1 MPKIVSLL
9 MMSAG
14 LAGLS
19 GCLTARQTAEVD
31 SKPKYNH
38 HALDSFIDAVVFDI
52 NGDPGQ
58 AILAYQKA
66 LAYDQSSVTIYASL
80 AQDYY
85 QIGRLDKARFYA
97 NQLLAADPQNIE
109 AMELMADIHFNQ
121 HDFSSTLSILEN
133 VARLQPQDSEVRYKL
148 ISIYELQG
156 KPSEAIPHY
165 EALLKLGGPN
175 SLISIKL
182 GDYFLKQKEL
192 TKAISILKYARD
204 AEPNNTYL
212 IEALGQ
218 AYAINKEYGKAIES
232 YEDLAR
238 LEDNKA
244 IIVRIG
250 NLAIQAGDYGRAVAA
265 FEQAA
270 TDVPGNADIQRSLGF
285 AYAQSGNRDKAIEHL
300 ERAVVLNPV
309 DVISMSILAPMHQ
322 DLKNF
327 ARSDSL
333 FEGILV
339 IEPDNDVILNNFSYS
354 LAVRNVRLDLAMT
367 LIRKAVT
374 KAPDN
379 SHYLDT
385 MGWVFFRMNNFP
397 EALKY
402 IQRSYE
408 LDQSSWEVADH
419 LGDVYAKMNDH
430 PKARQF
436 WTKALELNPNQS
448 TIKNKIESIP

>member
-1 MPKIVSLL
+1 

-14 LAGLS
+14 LAGVS
-19 GCLTARQTAEVD
+19 GCLASRQVAEVD
-31 SKPKYNH
+31 SKPKYNP

-58 AILAYQKA
+58 AILSYQKA
-66 LAYDQSSVTIYASL
+66 LAHDQSSITIYASL

-85 QIGRLDKARFYA
+85 QIGRLDKAQFYA

-121 HDFSSTLSILEN
+121 HDFSKTLSILEN
-133 VARLQPQDSEVRYKL
+133 VARLQPHDSEVRYKL
-148 ISIYELQG
+148 ISIYELRG
-156 KPSEAIPHY
+156 KPSDAIPHY

-175 SLISIKL
+175 SLISLKL
-182 GDYFLKQKEL
+182 GDYFLKQKEI
-192 TKAISILKYARD
+192 TKAISILKNARD

-218 AYAINKEYGKAIES
+218 AYAINKDYGKAIES
-232 YEDLAR
+232 YEDLAK
-238 LEDNKA
+238 LEDNLA
-244 IIVRIG
+244 IVVRIG
-250 NLAIQAGDYGRAVAA
+250 NLAIQAGDYGRAVTA
-265 FEQAA
+265 FEKAVI
-270 TDVPGNADIQRSLGF
+270 DMPGNADIRRSLGF
-285 AYAQSGNRDKAIEHL
+285 AFAQSGNPDKAIEHL

-327 ARSDSL
+327 SRSDSL
-333 FEGILV
+333 FESILA
-339 IEPDNDVILNNFSYS
+339 IEPDNDVILNNYSYS
-354 LAVRNVRLDLAMT
+354 LAVRNIRLDQAMI

-402 IQRSYE
+402 IRRSYE
-408 LDQSSWEVADH
+408 LDQTSWEVVDH
-419 LGDVYAKMNDH
+419 LGDVYARMDDLEN
-430 PKARQF
+430 ARLF
-436 WTKALELNPNQS
+436 WKTALELNPNQS
-448 TIKNKIESIP
+448 QIKSKIESLP